1 MSRPVTKRV
10 LGSLRR
16 LVRRR
21 RAPNPSQQEWL
32 RLILLVR
39 RLQHGQ
45 LAFVQRLDEIRALTG
60 VMGSFRSD
68 FGALHEQL
76 GAARLSAGEL
86 ERGLSERLG
95 RLDGLPD
102 PVAERADVDRRLARL
117 DGLAGRLETLA
128 LQAPARNS
136 QASLEQEALL
146 ARLGEIATQLEATRE
161 SERAVGGQDELA
173 RLYERIQELA
183 ESLSAGPRG
192 GAPGGDE
199 AADRALSEA
208 TTAELAAHVERL
220 GEQLETLD
228 CTVQSLGTGDS
239 LQLLGETLTRLEK
252 LARRFE
258 RKSGE
263 LRAGAL
269 ASGELAAL
277 LARFETLAERL
288 EQAPVALPEL
298 PPDAFAGGLDAEG
311 TQRELEGLRAA
322 ILCEQESRRKGD
334 DELANLREKLRASEL
349 ARMELE
355 TRHATEM
362 TQMADHVQRQLQRV
376 EDDLKKKKRGL
387 AELTQQNIVLQT
399 QLTRLQ
405 GNAAAPEPPPALPSS
420 TTISRRKSEKPA
432 PEGD

>member
-1 MSRPVTKRV
+1 MSRPVMKRV

-16 LVRRR
+16 IVRRR
-21 RAPNPSQQEWL
+21 RTPSPSQQEWL

-45 LAFVQRLDEIRALTG
+45 LGFVQRLDEIRVLTG
-60 VMGSFRSD
+60 ALGSFRSD

-76 GAARLSAGEL
+76 GAARVSAGEL

-95 RLDGLPD
+95 KLDALPD
-102 PVAERADVDRRLARL
+102 PVGERADVDRRLARL
-117 DGLAGRLETLA
+117 DGLAARLETLA
-128 LQAPARNS
+128 LQAPSSKNS
-136 QASLEQEALL
+136 QEQEAVL
-146 ARLGEIATQLEATRE
+146 ARLGEIAAQLEATRE

-183 ESLSAGPRG
+183 ESLSSGALRGAAGEG
-192 GAPGGDE
+192 EGE
-199 AADRALSEA
+199 ESLAAA
-208 TTAELAAHVERL
+208 TTAELALHVERL

-228 CTVQSLGTGDS
+228 CTVQALGTGDS
-239 LQLLGETLTRLEK
+239 LQVLGETLARLEK

-277 LARFETLAERL
+277 LARFESLAERL
-288 EQAPVALPEL
+288 EQAPVSLPEL
-298 PPDAFAGGLDAEG
+298 PSDTLSSALDAEG

-322 ILCEQESRRKGD
+322 ILCEQESRRHSD
-334 DELANLREKLRASEL
+334 DELASLREKLRASEL
-349 ARMELE
+349 ARVELE
-355 TRHATEM
+355 TRHATEL

-387 AELTQQNIVLQT
+387 AELTQQNIVLQN
-399 QLTRLQ
+399 QLARLQ
-405 GNAAAPEPPPALPSS
+405 GGAAAPEPPAPLPSS
-420 TTISRRKSEKPA
+420 TTISRRKPEKPA
-432 PEGD
+432 PEVGE